1 MYRYLFYRL
10 FLLTRSWTREEEQ
23 PEWGAAS
30 GITCLIILNAI
41 TVAMAAEL
49 IAGLQLALAALGAIA
64 GAAALAINYSL
75 FIHGGHGKAIIQEFD
90 QETPESQRGKT
101 VLVCFHVLGSVGAF
115 VGMAM
120 AL

>member
-49 IAGLQLALAALGAIA
+49 IAGLQLALADLPGFFGPPIPRRRL
-64 GAAALAINYSL
+64 AADSWLRFSSR
-75 FIHGGHGKAIIQEFD
+75 
-90 QETPESQRGKT
+90 TPP
-101 VLVCFHVLGSVGAF
+101 V
-115 VGMAM
+115 
-120 AL
+120 